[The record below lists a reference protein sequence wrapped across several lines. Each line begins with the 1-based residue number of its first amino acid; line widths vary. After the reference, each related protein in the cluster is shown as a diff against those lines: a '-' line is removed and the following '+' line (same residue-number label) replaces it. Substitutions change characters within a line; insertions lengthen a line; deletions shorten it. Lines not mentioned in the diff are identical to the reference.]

1 MSLLK
6 SVRAHVIV
14 GLTTTTLLLS
24 AGGIMALISLQRS
37 HMRMQSAVNML
48 HDEYDVVQRTVTAIL
63 REFTGGLRYLNT
75 LSDTDERHY
84 LAAMEAADR
93 LRREAIALPI
103 LATSER
109 QQLEQIGERQAAI
122 EVGLAMSRAYAALG
136 RSEDAT
142 RVLAI
147 TAADVEQIDRA
158 LDNLQRAT
166 ARRADERNSQ
176 IAAELQSS
184 EMLLGGMLL
193 LAVPLTALFGIA
205 TYRAVTGPLTALQTE
220 TEAIG
225 AGDLRTVSRKDSLQ
239 DTTEYAS
246 LALSLDRSRE
256 RLRTLLESV
265 KREADE
271 VTTAAEELASSA
283 NGAASSTQHVTL
295 AVTEMAQSA
304 AEQLDSLTTA
314 SDAVR
319 HLAEDG
325 AVISEASELSEQAG
339 EEIRKA
345 AAQARSQIARAID
358 TLLGAHDVVNAS
370 SREIGALRDATS
382 SIDSFVALIADIAS
396 QTNLLAL
403 NAAIEAARAGEA
415 GKGFAVVAEEVRRLA
430 DQSAEA
436 AEEVAR
442 SVDRIL
448 ERVAEASRA
457 AETGATRMRD
467 VQDVAGAA
475 NDALSE
481 VEAAVSRVAGAGTQV
496 SRAVEQSRTRINA
509 VEASILQARDAAQN
523 HAATAQEVAASTEE
537 TSASSEEVS
546 ATAETLRTA
555 ASRMR
560 GSVEGFQT

>member
-1 MSLLK
+1 MRLLK
-6 SVRAHVIV
+6 SVRSHVIV
-14 GLTTTTLLLS
+14 GLTTTTLLLG
-24 AGGIMALISLQRS
+24 AGGVLALVALQRS
-37 HMRMQSAVNML
+37 HTRMQSAVTML
-48 HDEYDVVQRTVTAIL
+48 HEEYDVVQRTVTAIL

-75 LSDTDERHY
+75 RSGDDERRY
-84 LAAMEAADR
+84 LAAMDAADR

-109 QQLEQIGERQAAI
+109 EQLERIGERQAAI

-136 RSEDAT
+136 RSDDAT
-142 RVLAI
+142 RVLDV
-147 TAADVEQIDRA
+147 TAADVEEIDKS

-176 IAAELQSS
+176 IAAELRSG

-193 LAVPLTALFGIA
+193 LAVPLTALFGVA
-205 TYRAVTGPLTALQTE
+205 TYRAVTGPLTALQKE

-225 AGDLRTVSRKDSLQ
+225 AGDLRTVERTHSMQ
-239 DTTEYAS
+239 HTEEYAS

-265 KREADE
+265 QREAVE

-304 AEQLDSLTTA
+304 SEQLDSLTTA

-339 EEIRKA
+339 EDIRRA

-358 TLLGAHDVVNAS
+358 TLLSAHEVVNAS
-370 SREIGALRDATS
+370 SREIEALRDATS

-430 DQSAEA
+430 DQSADA

-481 VEAAVSRVAGAGTQV
+481 VEAAASRVAGAGTQV
-496 SRAVEQSRTRINA
+496 ARAVEQSRTTITS
-509 VEASILQARDAAQN
+509 VEGSILQARDAAQN
-523 HAATAQEVAASTEE
+523 HAATAEEVAASTEE

-560 GSVEGFQT
+560 ESVAGFQT